1 MNDTNILSEEK
12 LSEVQK
18 LQTSQT
24 YTNKETTSTILPAE
38 KKLPAPQ
45 KEVPVNKW
53 IMPPEQHGYIQ
64 ASDNDCL

>member
-1 MNDTNILSEEK
+1 MNDTNILSKEK

-24 YTNKETTSTILPAE
+24 SANKESSPTIPPAE
-38 KKLPAPQ
+38 KKLPVPA
-45 KEVPVNKW
+45 KEIPVNKW

-64 ASDNDCL
+64 PSDKDCF